1 MSVFTVFALLM
12 FAAVT
17 VFALANPSTVVI
29 RFAVWEVQT
38 TLALATIGAAVLGG
52 FLVFT
57 SGFIGQQRLRSRLR
71 ELQARLRELE
81 SQPPAAGGRP
91 NQDP

>member
-1 MSVFTVFALLM
+1 MSVFTVFALLL

-17 VFALANPSTVVI
+17 VFALANPSAVVL
-29 RFAVWEVQT
+29 RLAVWEVRT

-52 FLVFT
+52 FLVFV

-71 ELQARLRELE
+71 EMQARLRELE
-81 SQPPAAGGRP
+81 SQPPASGGRL
-91 NQDP
+91 NQNP